1 MSCMP
6 PARSHSWVREQEWFQ
21 HTCNDLQAAS
31 MPVVSG
37 SLKILH
43 GGMKLLG
50 LEEGSILLEKCQP
63 TSHLQKET
71 QRPRPRDCQV
81 LFAEHP
87 SQTFYEIG
95 ITPKPEKFLG
105 SAYILK
111 RMSNKSW
118 HSPRDCLQSEE
129 PACSLLLAARA
140 LPDGRIPSCH
150 KQKEQEARPLH
161 LSCSWCCH
169 RALQMGA
176 QKYAKFSPNFSSCYV
191 AQSAILPV

>member
-1 MSCMP
+1 MVS
-6 PARSHSWVREQEWFQ
+6 AY
-21 HTCNDLQAAS
+21 LQWS
-31 MPVVSG
+31 SG
-37 SLKILH
+37 SINACSFGFTEDPAWRDETAWAGRRVNSAWKV
-43 GGMKLLG
+43 
-50 LEEGSILLEKCQP
+50 P
-63 TSHLQKET
+63 TTSHLQKET

-95 ITPKPEKFLG
+95 ITPKPEKSLG

-111 RMSNKSW
+111 RMSKKSLY
-118 HSPRDCLQSEE
+118 SPRDCLPSEE

-169 RALQMGA
+169 RALQKGA